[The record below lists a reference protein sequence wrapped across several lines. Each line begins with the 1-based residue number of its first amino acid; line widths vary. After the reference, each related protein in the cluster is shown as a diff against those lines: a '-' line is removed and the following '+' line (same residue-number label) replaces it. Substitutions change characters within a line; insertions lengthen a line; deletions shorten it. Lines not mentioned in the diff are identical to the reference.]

1 MFIAFICSRK
11 NKFTEKKARFR
22 WNACK
27 GRRRYGNKKYIT
39 LEHFIMIIIFRR
51 AREWTS
57 LHKQFEWEI
66 MISSLCQSVWHGELR
81 SAMSRASFRQWKSLK
96 FHPFSQSEYLFSC
109 LLLIF
114 ARISSEAERGWRF
127 FIFGMM
133 KKKSKHSSA
142 VYFFLSSARGPRELF
157 VPMKHRRMG
166 IFNFHSHLVSSTS
179 TFWDGEIGEKFE

>member
-1 MFIAFICSRK
+1 
-11 NKFTEKKARFR
+11 
-22 WNACK
+22 
-27 GRRRYGNKKYIT
+27 
-39 LEHFIMIIIFRR
+39 MIIIFRR

-127 FIFGMM
+127 FYFRDDEEEVQTFFG
-133 KKKSKHSSA
+133 SL
-142 VYFFLSSARGPRELF
+142 FFLIIRARSTRIICSDETSPHG
-157 VPMKHRRMG
+157 
-166 IFNFHSHLVSSTS
+166 NFHFSFSSRLVNINFLRWRNWRKIWIKRQKSAIVRRRVG
-179 TFWDGEIGEKFE
+179 FCAMCAKCL

>member
-1 MFIAFICSRK
+1 
-11 NKFTEKKARFR
+11 
-22 WNACK
+22 
-27 GRRRYGNKKYIT
+27 
-39 LEHFIMIIIFRR
+39 MIIIFRR

-127 FIFGMM
+127 LFSGWWRRSPNILRQFIFSYHPRAVHENYLFRWNIAAWEFSFFILISSRQHQLFEMA
-133 KKKSKHSSA
+133 KLAKNLNKTSKVSNCPTTSWLLCN
-142 VYFFLSSARGPRELF
+142 VRQ
-157 VPMKHRRMG
+157 VPLMQ
-166 IFNFHSHLVSSTS
+166 
-179 TFWDGEIGEKFE
+179 